1 MRRPSIGFSQRIQL
15 NWLEWTAQ
23 LAISGQAEKQ
33 IRDELH
39 DRLRTII
46 SVGGS
51 DQGSNRAKAVNI
63 MLKTWVTVPDELLA
77 FRNEGLQLLQQLP
90 QGEHL
95 PVHWGMIAAAY
106 PFFGTVADSVGRLA
120 SLQGTIAAVQV
131 QRRVAEQYGERET
144 VARATRR
151 ILRCLIDWG
160 VLSDIDEKGVYQAK
174 PAEPVTNDRLAVWL
188 VEAAMITTG
197 VKATPYRTASQLP
210 VLFPFTLSIT
220 HVTDN
225 IRLELLRQGL
235 DNDVI
240 LRAKAGL

>member
-1 MRRPSIGFSQRIQL
+1 MKRPSIGFSQRIQL

-23 LAISGQAEKQ
+23 LAISGQAEGK
-33 IRDELH
+33 IHTELH
-39 DRLRTII
+39 DRLKTII

-63 MLKTWVTVPDELLA
+63 MLKTWVTVPHELLP
-77 FRNEGLQLLQQLP
+77 FRDEGLQLLQQLP
-90 QGEHL
+90 KAEHL
-95 PVHWGMIAAAY
+95 PVHWGMISAAY

-120 SLQGTIAAVQV
+120 LLQGTIAAVQV

-151 ILRCLIDWG
+151 ILRCFIDWG
-160 VLSDIDEKGVYQAK
+160 VMLDNNEKGIYQAK
-174 PAEPVTNDRLAVWL
+174 PSQPVTSDRLAVWL

-197 VKATPYRTASQLP
+197 VKSTPFRGATQLP
-210 VLFPFTLSIT
+210 VLFPFALTIT
-220 HVTDN
+220 HVASN
-225 IRLELLRQGL
+225 GRLELLRQGL

-240 LRAKAGL
+240 MRAEAF